1 MPSDTLLAA
10 VLTPALALAVF
21 GTFGVLLWRLR
32 FVDSAP
38 AQPVPLKSGSTVR
51 RAVVIDSVRSAYRD
65 IEHQPESAEDEFGR
79 LPEGTV
85 DVDGAWSVVRRTS

>member
-10 VLTPALALAVF
+10 VLTPTLALAVF
-21 GTFGVLLWRLR
+21 GTFGVLLFRLR

-38 AQPVPLKSGSTVR
+38 ATPVPLKSGSTVR

-79 LPEGTV
+79 LPEGAV
-85 DVDGAWSVVRRTS
+85 DADGASDAAARSC